1 MELGDEIPLPT
12 EALDSVTCVEGRIF
26 DQRRALNDL
35 NQQLNKP
42 RILRGLRSS
51 EYLKN
56 RFDHQVKTLHSEVE
70 RSATVMQSTT
80 DRFQQYTTMV
90 EEANR
95 ILRSTPVRF

>member
-12 EALDSVTCVEGRIF
+12 EALDAVTCVEGRIF

-70 RSATVMQSTT
+70 HSAAVMQSTT
-80 DRFQQYTTMV
+80 NRFQNYTAMV
-90 EEANR
+90 ADANR
-95 ILRSTPVRF
+95 ILRSTPVRV